1 MSPVVHVPRLR
12 RLRHTV
18 GYCTSH
24 TEFNQLTEINLSV
37 WKNHHGQGDGV
48 LTLLYMT
55 IETVNAEH

>member
-1 MSPVVHVPRLR
+1 MSPVVHVSRLR

-48 LTLLYMT
+48 LTLL
-55 IETVNAEH
+55 